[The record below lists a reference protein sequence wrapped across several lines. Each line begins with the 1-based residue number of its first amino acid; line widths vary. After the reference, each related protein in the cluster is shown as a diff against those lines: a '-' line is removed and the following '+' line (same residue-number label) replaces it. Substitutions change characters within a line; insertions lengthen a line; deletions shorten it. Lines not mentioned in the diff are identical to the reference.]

1 MRLEARL
8 ASVESKVQRLEDLP
22 GKVKTLTIE
31 LGDLRYLVLSAA
43 QLVANLDLDHRMPK
57 LSFSRLGD
65 SLNSSSE
72 QLEQAREILRSA
84 IRGEAVM
91 PGTLEW

>member
-1 MRLEARL
+1 M
-8 ASVESKVQRLEDLP
+8 VQRLEDLP
-22 GKVKTLTIE
+22 GNVTMLTIE

-43 QLVANLDLDHRMPK
+43 QLVGNLDLDHRMPK

-65 SLNSSSE
+65 SLNSSPGE
-72 QLEQAREILRSA
+72 LEQARGRLRRA
-84 IRGEAVM
+84 IRGEAAL